1 MRGLRRRRRQE
12 PGWLRGAPPPRWAR
26 LAPVV
31 ALVVLVLAQRLTPGD
46 IELGFFLAG
55 LPPVAAFA
63 YGAAGTAVFA
73 GLVLTLLGLPWAGI
87 ANPRG
92 TDMATVAAVGLLS
105 VVIAWVRRRRD
116 TQLVNVRTV
125 AEAAQLAVLP
135 PVPER
140 VGPVRCAGLYR
151 AAQHGTLVGGDLYD
165 VRAGP
170 YGVRALVGDVQ
181 GHGLAAV
188 GTVAALLGAFR
199 EGVLDDP
206 ELTEVAA
213 RLDRR
218 LQADAAAPEAG
229 SGMGSGPG
237 TGTGTERGKGK
248 GKGKGSGSGPRSGSS
263 GALGLLGPGAAGSA
277 GAPLDRAGL
286 PGSVNSAEAPGSPGS
301 QAPPGS
307 QRTPG
312 TSPGTQGSP
321 AASGSSD
328 ASGEPALGGSAEA
341 AFELGHPE
349 LFATALLLE
358 FPPGLDLVR
367 IVSCGHPPALLL
379 RGPGV
384 SEVAVEPGPPL
395 GLGLT
400 APEDTA
406 VTGVALLP
414 GDRLLAYTDGV
425 TEARDGSGFFYPL
438 ATRVP
443 VVATPAPADPAG
455 LVGALWQDLVAFT
468 GGGPGDD
475 VALLVLSLERR
486 SQPDGRHP

>member
-1 MRGLRRRRRQE
+1 MRRRRQE
-12 PGWLRGAPPPRWAR
+12 PGWLRGEPPPRWAR
-26 LAPVV
+26 IAPAV
-31 ALVVLVLAQRLTPGD
+31 ALAVLVLAQRLTPGV
-46 IELGFFLAG
+46 ELGYFLAG

-73 GLVLTLLGLPWAGI
+73 GLVLALLGVPWTGMAH
-87 ANPRG
+87 PRG
-92 TDMATVAAVGLLS
+92 ADLATVAAIGLLS

-116 TQLVNVRTV
+116 AQLVNVRTV

-165 VRAGP
+165 VRGGP

-206 ELTEVAA
+206 ELTGVAA

-218 LQADAAAPEAG
+218 LLAD
-229 SGMGSGPG
+229 
-237 TGTGTERGKGK
+237 T
-248 GKGKGSGSGPRSGSS
+248 
-263 GALGLLGPGAAGSA
+263 AGSA
-277 GAPLDRAGL
+277 
-286 PGSVNSAEAPGSPGS
+286 N
-301 QAPPGS
+301 
-307 QRTPG
+307 
-312 TSPGTQGSP
+312 
-321 AASGSSD
+321 AAV
-328 ASGEPALGGSAEA
+328 E
-341 AFELGHPE
+341 HPE

-379 RGPGV
+379 RGRSV

-395 GLGLT
+395 GLGL
-400 APEDTA
+400 AGGA
-406 VTGVALLP
+406 GAGVTGVPLRP
-414 GDRLLAYTDGV
+414 GDRLLAVTDGV
-425 TEARDGSGFFYPL
+425 TEARDAAGRFYPL
-438 ATRVP
+438 AARIP
-443 VVATPAPADPAG
+443 VVATPAAADPAG
-455 LVGALWQDLVAFT
+455 LVGALWQDLVTFT
-468 GGGPGDD
+468 SGGPRDD
-475 VALLVLSLERR
+475 VALLVLYAE
-486 SQPDGRHP
+486 DGAEGA